1 MTWQRGFLENLYFN
15 KMPKKLKKK
24 LAPELG
30 FLDFQENEL
39 INFVWKCYESSFG
52 STETTYL
59 LKFQFLIYGQ
69 KWSWSIRFEY
79 SLILKIRGMD

>member
-1 MTWQRGFLENLYFN
+1 
-15 KMPKKLKKK
+15 MPKKLKKK

-39 INFVWKCYESSFG
+39 INFVWKYYESSFG